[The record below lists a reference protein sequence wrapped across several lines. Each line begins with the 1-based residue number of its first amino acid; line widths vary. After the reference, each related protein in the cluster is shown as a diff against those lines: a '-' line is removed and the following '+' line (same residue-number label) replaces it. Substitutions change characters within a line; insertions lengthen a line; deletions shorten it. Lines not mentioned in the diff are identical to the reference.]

1 MIGGKLKTRRSF
13 ATRSE
18 LVALPSL
25 RKMFELSRTV
35 ANPLHFEVGEPPFRP
50 PKHVLDAAIKG
61 FYEDYGSPHLG
72 FLELRKAIA
81 EKLKRDN
88 GLDTDPECE
97 LLISCGSQASLYAI
111 FTSLIEQG
119 DEVII
124 PEPSYYP
131 MYKAMIKLSGGIPK
145 PVPMIREEGFRLDPE
160 AVRKAVTRRTRMIVL
175 NTPVNPTGAVFDL
188 NELRRIAEVAL
199 ENALYVVAD
208 EAYEKLV
215 YDGSKHYSIA
225 SLPEMKNLALTVQTF
240 SKTYSMTGFRIGYV
254 AAGSD
259 VIEQVGKVHYYMNIY
274 ASPISQRAAL
284 AALTGPQDY
293 VAEIVKE
300 YHARRRLLVE
310 GLNEVEGFKC
320 LAPEGTFYS
329 FPDISSFGRS
339 EEFAVR
345 LLKATGIVT
354 AYGSGFGPHGEGHL
368 RMSFANT
375 REDIEE
381 CIRRLKTDAPSQ
393 DIRKRMTRPKT
404 Y

>member
-1 MIGGKLKTRRSF
+1 MRIMAARTWG
-13 ATRSE
+13 
-18 LVALPSL
+18 SL
-25 RKMFELSRTV
+25 RL
-35 ANPLHFEVGEPPFRP
+35 
-50 PKHVLDAAIKG
+50 
-61 FYEDYGSPHLG
+61 
-72 FLELRKAIA
+72 

-88 GLDTDPECE
+88 GLDMDPECE

-131 MYKAMIKLSGGIPK
+131 MYKAMIELSGGVPK

-175 NTPVNPTGAVFDL
+175 NTPVNPTGSVFDL
-188 NELRRIAEVAL
+188 NELRRLAEVAL

-215 YDGSKHYSIA
+215 YDGSKHHSIA
-225 SLPEMKNLALTVQTF
+225 SLPKMKNVALTVQTL
-240 SKTYSMTGFRIGYV
+240 SKTYSMTGFRVGYV

-274 ASPISQRAAL
+274 ASAISQRAAL

-320 LAPEGTFYS
+320 LAPKGTFYS
-329 FPDISSFGRS
+329 FPDISSFGLS

-345 LLKATGIVT
+345 LLKATGIVA

-368 RMSFANT
+368 RMSFAKT

-381 CIRRLKTDAPSQ
+381 CIRRLKKDAP
-393 DIRKRMTRPKT
+393 RL
-404 Y
+404 